1 MHSGLLLSLWF
12 AGVASVQFLAPGVLA
27 WVVAASLAL
36 ALGFARDRALRLL
49 RRVRVLMFAIVLLF
63 GWFTPGEAMFAS
75 WPRLSPSREGMMLA
89 LVHGGRLI
97 AVVCAVAL
105 LLERLPVERLVGG
118 LYCLSRPFS
127 VIGLRAGDLALRLM
141 LVLRFV
147 EASPRGSATH
157 WKDWLRD
164 AGDDGELQPVRLVR
178 ERLGPL
184 DVAIAAALG
193 LLGLAALSWGLP
205 WAA

>member
-1 MHSGLLLSLWF
+1 MWF
-12 AGVASVQFLAPGVLA
+12 AGVASVQFLGPVALA
-27 WVVAASLAL
+27 WVVVASLAL

-75 WPRLSPSREGMMLA
+75 WPQLSPSREGAMLA

-118 LYCLSRPFS
+118 LYSLSRPFS

-164 AGDDGELQPVRLVR
+164 AGDDGAGGELQPVRLVR

-184 DVAIAAALG
+184 DVAIAAALV
-193 LLGLAALSWGLP
+193 LLGLGVSLWSLR